1 MIARQLI
8 SETITPLRSTET
20 GAGALGM
27 MDELRVSH
35 LPIVE
40 DEEFLGLISDTDILT
55 YNNFAETIGSH
66 PLSLSNAYTMENQH
80 IFDVIR
86 IIDTMKLTL
95 LPVLDE
101 KKHYLGSITLA
112 SLSHHLS
119 GLMALNNPGGIIIL
133 ELNDKDYL
141 LTEIAQIVESND
153 AKVLGMYIT
162 TFPDS
167 TRMEVTLK
175 INKIDIGPILQT
187 FIRYNYSIK
196 ASFSEDTYTESL
208 QERYNSLMNYLN
220 I

>member
-8 SETITPLRSTET
+8 SETITPLRPAET
-20 GAGALGM
+20 GAGALGL
-27 MDELRVSH
+27 MDEMRVSH

-40 DEEFLGLISDTDILT
+40 DKEFIGLISDTDILT
-55 YNNFAETIGSH
+55 FDSFAESVGNH
-66 PLSLSNAYTMENQH
+66 PLSLTNAYILENQH
-80 IFDVIR
+80 IYDVIR
-86 IIDTMKLTL
+86 IIDAMKLTL
-95 LPVLDE
+95 VPVLDE
-101 KKHYLGSITLA
+101 NKLYLGSITLT

-119 GLMALNNPGGIIIL
+119 GLMALDNPGAIVVL

-153 AKVLGMYIT
+153 AKILGMYIT

-175 INKIDIGPILQT
+175 INKMDVGPVLQT
-187 FIRYNYSIK
+187 FVRYNYSIK
-196 ASFSEDTYTESL
+196 ASYSEDTYTESL

>member
-1 MIARQLI
+1 MTARELI
-8 SETITPLRSTET
+8 SETIIPLKSSDT
-20 GAGALGM
+20 GAYALGI

-35 LPIVE
+35 LPIVG
-40 DEEFLGLISDTDILT
+40 DEGFTGLISDTDILT
-55 YNNFAETIGSH
+55 YNNYSEPIDKH
-66 PLSLSNAYTMENQH
+66 PLSLLNAYINEDQH

-86 IIDTMKLTL
+86 IVDAMKLTL

-101 KKHYLGSITLA
+101 KKQYLGSVTLPA
-112 SLSHHLS
+112 LSHHLAA
-119 GLMALNNPGGIIIL
+119 LMNLNNPGGIIIL

-153 AKVLGMYIT
+153 AKVLGMYVA

-167 TRMEVTLK
+167 TRMEVALK
-175 INKIDIGPILQT
+175 INKIDVGPILQT
-187 FIRYNYSIK
+187 FTRYNYTIK

-208 QERYNSLMNYLN
+208 QDRYNELMNYLN

>member
-8 SETITPLRSTET
+8 SETITPMRSSET
-20 GAGALGM
+20 GAGALGI

-35 LPIVE
+35 LPIV
-40 DEEFLGLISDTDILT
+40 DNEEFRGLISDTDILT
-55 YNNFAETIGSH
+55 FDNFAETVGSH
-66 PLSLSNAYTMENQH
+66 PLSLSNAYVMENQH
-80 IFDVIR
+80 IYDVIR
-86 IIDTMKLTL
+86 IVDAMKLTL

-101 KKHYLGSITLA
+101 NKHYLGSITLS

-153 AKVLGMYIT
+153 AKILGMYIT

-175 INKIDIGPILQT
+175 VNKIDVGPILQT
-187 FIRYNYSIK
+187 FTRYNYNIK
-196 ASFSEDTYTESL
+196 ASFSEDSYTENL

>member
-8 SETITPLRSTET
+8 AENILPLRPAET
-20 GAGALGM
+20 GESALAM
-27 MDELRVSH
+27 MDELRVSQ
-35 LPIVE
+35 LPVA
-40 DEEFLGLISDTDILT
+40 DDGLFLGLISDTDILT
-55 YNNFAETIGSH
+55 YDNPSESVGTH
-66 PLSLSNAYTMENQH
+66 PLSLSNAYILEDQH
-80 IFDVIR
+80 IYEVIR
-86 IIDTMKLTL
+86 IMDAMKLTL

-101 KKHYLGSITLA
+101 KKHYLGSVTLV
-112 SLSHHLS
+112 SLSHHFA

-153 AKVLGMYIT
+153 AKILGMYIT

-175 INKIDIGPILQT
+175 LNKIDVGPILQT
-187 FIRYNYSIK
+187 FTRYKYNIK

>member
-8 SETITPLRSTET
+8 SDTITPMRSSET
-20 GAGALGM
+20 GAGALGI

-35 LPIVE
+35 LPIVD
-40 DEEFLGLISDTDILT
+40 DEEFRGLISDTDILT
-55 YNNFAETIGSH
+55 FDNFAETVGSH
-66 PLSLSNAYTMENQH
+66 PLSLSNAYVLENQH
-80 IFDVIR
+80 IYDVIR
-86 IIDTMKLTL
+86 IVDSMKLTL

-101 KKHYLGSITLA
+101 NKHYLGSITLA

-153 AKVLGMYIT
+153 AKILGMYIT

-175 INKIDIGPILQT
+175 VNKIDVGPILQT
-187 FIRYNYSIK
+187 FTRYNYSIK

>member
-1 MIARQLI
+1 MIARQLL
-8 SETITPLRSTET
+8 SETIIPLRPEET

-55 YNNFAETIGSH
+55 LDSFTETIGNH
-66 PLSLSNAYTMENQH
+66 PLSLSNAYVMENQH
-80 IFDVIR
+80 IYDVIR
-86 IIDTMKLTL
+86 IIDALKLTL
-95 LPVLDE
+95 VPVLDE
-101 KKHYLGSITLA
+101 KKHYLGSVTLA
-112 SLSHHLS
+112 TLSHHLS
-119 GLMALNNPGGIIIL
+119 DLMALNNPGGIIVL
-133 ELNDKDYL
+133 EINDKDYL

-153 AKVLGMYIT
+153 AKILGLYIT

-175 INKIDIGPILQT
+175 VNKIDVGPILQT
-187 FIRYNYSIK
+187 FIRYNYIIK